1 MSEATRKMQE
11 DVDMLR
17 SIVSDHER
25 RLMRVEIEVSK
36 LKPSPIP
43 TLVARLRWLVF
54 GK

>member
-17 SIVSDHER
+17 SVVSDHER
-25 RLMRVEIEVSK
+25 RLMRAEMDITN
-36 LKPSPIP
+36 LKPHPIP
-43 TLVARLRWLVF
+43 TLAARLRWLVF